1 MNGGA
6 EFEER
11 LGELLTRE
19 DTAWGAG
26 GPDPAA
32 VIAGARRRRAR
43 RRLGTVAAALAVVL
57 VCGGTALTLG
67 DPRPAGGAT
76 GTAGAAVT
84 TTAAVV
90 PGAAPAASAT
100 PAASS
105 APAAQ
110 PDSPVRLVEP
120 GKQLTIAEGYR
131 MSVTATQSCVE
142 TWEQATGTWEKPFG
156 CRDATSDNLDHSAP
170 TVGAQ
175 SVGDGERTVVTG
187 LYLGPAPA
195 RIMVEL
201 KGVQALATLV
211 TTTEMNGWTAYYAVV
226 PAVTRSA
233 SGPNGPE
240 GSPSVAAWAADGTR
254 LADLIDP
261 RRSDPWAT
269 ADGGT
274 GTPATR

>member
-1 MNGGA
+1 MNGGT

-26 GPDPAA
+26 RPDPAA

-43 RRLGTVAAALAVVL
+43 RRVGTGAAALAVAL

-67 DPRPAGGAT
+67 DPRPAGDAAGV
-76 GTAGAAVT
+76 AGAAVT
-84 TTAAVV
+84 TTAAVL
-90 PGAAPAASAT
+90 PGAAPAASAVPVVT
-100 PAASS
+100 GTGTG
-105 APAAQ
+105 AQ
-110 PDSPVRLVEP
+110 PDSPVQVVEP
-120 GKQLTIAEGYR
+120 GKQLTIADGYR

-142 TWEQATGTWEKPFG
+142 KREQATGTWEQPFG
-156 CRDATSDNLDHSAP
+156 CRDATSDNLDHSRP

-175 SVGDGERTVVTG
+175 SLGDGERTVVTG

-201 KGVQALATLV
+201 HGVQVVATLV

-226 PAVTRSA
+226 PGAARSS
-233 SGPNGPE
+233 SGPNGPDA
-240 GSPSVAAWAADGTR
+240 SPSVAAWAADGTR
-254 LADLIDP
+254 LADLIAP
-261 RRSDPWAT
+261 RRPDPWAT
-269 ADGGT
+269 AGA
-274 GTPATR
+274 PAAG